1 LAKRFNIRA
10 ILSLLL
16 ELAGLVAIVYG
27 FWLIF
32 PFLGFII
39 GGVSAI
45 LIGLAIDPP
54 IRRNNSGV
62 NR

>member
-1 LAKRFNIRA
+1 MAKKFNIRA

-32 PFLGFII
+32 PFLGFIV
-39 GGVSAI
+39 GGIAAI
-45 LIGLAIDPP
+45 LVGLAVDPP
-54 IRRNNSGV
+54 ITGNSGA

>member
-1 LAKRFNIRA
+1 LAKKFNIRA

-32 PFLGFII
+32 PFLGFIV
-39 GGVSAI
+39 GGIAAI
-45 LIGLAIDPP
+45 LVGLAVDPP
-54 IRRNNSGV
+54 ITGKSGV